1 MIFIQLFYT
10 PLLILS
16 IRDFNLCYCKDSH
29 CSNLQVP
36 LIGLV
41 MGDRGLI
48 SRVLCAKFGGYM
60 TFGTLESGV
69 VSAPGQP
76 SLKDL
81 LHLYNFRALA
91 PDTKVFGL
99 IGKPVRQSKS
109 PMLLNEAFKSVG
121 FNGVYIILLVD
132 DIANFL
138 RTYSSTDFVGFRF
151 QLLIR
156 IFHFIIFRNRN

>member
-1 MIFIQLFYT
+1 
-10 PLLILS
+10 
-16 IRDFNLCYCKDSH
+16 
-29 CSNLQVP
+29 
-36 LIGLV
+36 
-41 MGDRGLI
+41 MGERGLI
-48 SRVLCAKFGGYM
+48 SRILCAKFGGYL

-69 VSAPGQP
+69 VSAPGEP

-81 LHLYNFRALA
+81 LSLYNLRLLA
-91 PDTKVFGL
+91 PDTKVCGL
-99 IGKPVRQSKS
+99 IGKPVSQSKS

-138 RTYSSTDFVGFRF
+138 RAYSSTDFVGFRF

-156 IFHFIIFRNRN
+156 NFQFI

>member
-1 MIFIQLFYT
+1 
-10 PLLILS
+10 
-16 IRDFNLCYCKDSH
+16 
-29 CSNLQVP
+29 
-36 LIGLV
+36 

-48 SRVLCAKFGGYM
+48 SRVLCAKFGGYL

-91 PDTKVFGL
+91 PDTKVYGL
-99 IGKPVRQSKS
+99 IGKPVSQSKS
-109 PMLLNEAFKSVG
+109 PTLLNEAFKSVG

-138 RTYSSTDFVGFRF
+138 RTYSSTDFMGFRF
-151 QLLIR
+151 QLSYKKFSIYVR
-156 IFHFIIFRNRN
+156 KFRN